1 MMTKTN
7 GAAGTE
13 SKSNTLAKS
22 ASPGDE
28 LKRLQSENRRLNTLN
43 ATLITENNDLKT
55 QVKKNKS
62 TLDKQA
68 KILNEKEANLAK
80 ASDDLAKA
88 KSDLTKAK
96 NDLENIKNDEVLLRI
111 LAMPLG
117 EERSKAISGLTEI
130 QQDRYFDL
138 LFGVK

>member
-13 SKSNTLAKS
+13 SKSNTLARS

-28 LKRLQSENRRLNTLN
+28 LRRLQSENKRLNTLN
-43 ATLITENNDLKT
+43 TTLTAENNDLKT

-68 KILNEKEANLAK
+68 KILNEKEADLAK
-80 ASDDLAKA
+80 ASDDLA
-88 KSDLTKAK
+88 KAK

-117 EERSKAISGLTEI
+117 EMRSKAINGLTEI